1 MTEADF
7 ASLIDCRFPYNDRDA
22 SIALMDHANAISSN
36 AAFMVLEEIARPA
49 VSAEVSKET
58 RLELIQEWRE
68 RTNHPLVSSMAKVA
82 RAMVHDKLY
91 SVEDA
96 LIHMDQ
102 ISCFKG
108 SFAALN
114 IAYFSCDDA
123 DGLVDQANERIRG
136 QWER

>member
-7 ASLIDCRFPYNDRDA
+7 AGLIDCRFPYNDHDV

-36 AAFMVLEEIARPA
+36 AAFMVLEEIARPV

-82 RAMVHDKLY
+82 RAMVHDKLC

-96 LIHMDQ
+96 LIQMDQ
-102 ISCFKG
+102 ISCFEG
-108 SFAALN
+108 NFAALN
-114 IAYFSCDDA
+114 IVYFSCDDV
-123 DGLVDQANERIRG
+123 DGSVDQANRKIRSE
-136 QWER
+136 WES